1 MADEPYT
8 KREIDILIKG
18 QNDNFD
24 RLFKRMDN
32 QDAVL
37 ANIQE
42 GYNSNQREIDH
53 INDTIKDYPEMKLVV
68 ATLVNYKWWLI
79 GAVAAFAVLG
89 SSVVLLFEAR
99 IDNKITMGIESAV
112 IQHFQKVQVIN
123 NN

>member
-42 GYNSNQREIDH
+42 GYNSNQREIDR
-53 INDTIKDYPEMKLVV
+53 INDTIKDYPEMKVTV
-68 ATLVNYKWWLI
+68 SGLVNYKWWLI
-79 GAVAAFAVLG
+79 GAVAAFTILG
-89 SSVVLLFEAR
+89 GSIVLLFVSQINTKISQG
-99 IDNKITMGIESAV
+99 IDNAFN
-112 IQHFQKVQVIN
+112 QRFAKVQVIN